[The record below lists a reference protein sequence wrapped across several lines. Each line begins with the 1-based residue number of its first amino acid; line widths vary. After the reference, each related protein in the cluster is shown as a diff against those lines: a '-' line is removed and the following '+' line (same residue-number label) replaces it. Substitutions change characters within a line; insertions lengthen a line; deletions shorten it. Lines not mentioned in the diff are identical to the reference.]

1 MAMTVSTSNLD
12 DLGIVPER
20 YWEIAPTRRWRDLCC
35 ALRDYVTPRHSFSV
49 PHIRKWEVVSAF
61 QKAVRRGD
69 GNTALNAVSAM
80 KDMPEQYRYFWRRF
94 CVVACEDIGPA
105 DESLAL
111 FVVACSI
118 VFSHSRAPEQLYGI
132 LCFLAEQMCAIASR
146 SRIYCSL
153 SLVETVATSAPITYE
168 QADAPILDALEAR
181 EAEIMAPRTPFD
193 EWLRRNDWRT
203 ERLLRYIGVSL
214 PFEMTRVQAPIPP
227 HSLLSGLPS
236 YCYDMHTRVGLGM
249 LRKLVGG
256 VDGSE
261 HIRDLLARYTVS
273 SSHRVLGDALFFVE
287 GGRIAGELIY
297 EPLCS
302 LEQRISA
309 ARYGL
314 PLEAW
319 SKLKCLVKEA
329 LDNGVVDRVREQ
341 VLNSVYGRLYN
352 QLRLFEG

>member
-1 MAMTVSTSNLD
+1 MTVSTSNLD
-12 DLGIVPER
+12 ELRRFPEL
-20 YWEIAPTRRWRDLCC
+20 YWDIASTRRWHDLCC
-35 ALRDYVTPRHSFSV
+35 GLRGYVPPRRLFSV
-49 PHIRKWEVVSAF
+49 LHIHKWEVVSAF

-69 GNTALNAVSAM
+69 GNTALKTVSAM
-80 KDMPEQYRYFWRRF
+80 SGMSEQYRYFWRRF

-105 DESLAL
+105 DETLAL

-118 VFSHSRAPEQLYGI
+118 LFAPSRAAEQLYGV
-132 LCFLAEQMCAIASR
+132 LCFLAEQMCGIASR

-153 SLVETVATSAPITYE
+153 SVVETLARSAPITYE
-168 QADAPILDALEAR
+168 QADAPIFDALEAR
-181 EAEIMAPRTPFD
+181 VAEIKAPGTPFD
-193 EWLRRNDWRT
+193 EWLRRNDWRA

-214 PFEMTRVQAPIPP
+214 PFEMTRVHAPIPP
-227 HSLLSGLPS
+227 HTLLSGLPS
-236 YCYDMHTRVGLGM
+236 YCYDMHTRVGLEV
-249 LRKLVGG
+249 LRKLVRG

-261 HIRDLLARYTVS
+261 RIRDLLARYAVS

-297 EPLCS
+297 QPLCS

-309 ARYGL
+309 CRYGL
-314 PLEAW
+314 PLDAW
-319 SKLKCLVKEA
+319 SELKRLVKEA
-329 LDNGVVDRVREQ
+329 LDNGVVDRVREH

>member
-1 MAMTVSTSNLD
+1 MTISTSNPD
-12 DLGIVPER
+12 ELGGFPER
-20 YWEIAPTRRWRDLCC
+20 HWEIASTRRWDDLCC
-35 ALRDYVTPRHSFSV
+35 GLRDYVPPRRLFSL
-49 PHIRKWEVVSAF
+49 PHIHKWEVVSAF

-69 GNTALNAVSAM
+69 GNTALKTVSAM
-80 KDMPEQYRYFWRRF
+80 SGMSEQYRYFWRRF

-105 DESLAL
+105 DETLAL

-118 VFSHSRAPEQLYGI
+118 VFPPSRAAEQLYGI
-132 LCFLAEQMCAIASR
+132 LCFLAEQMCGIASR

-153 SLVETVATSAPITYE
+153 SVVETLATSAPITYE
-168 QADAPILDALEAR
+168 QADTPIFDALEAR
-181 EAEIMAPRTPFD
+181 VAEIMAPRTPFD

-214 PFEMTRVQAPIPP
+214 PFEMTRVQVPIPP
-227 HSLLSGLPS
+227 YTLLCGLPS
-236 YCYDMHTRVGLGM
+236 YCYDMHTRVGLEM
-249 LRKLVGG
+249 LRKLVRG

-297 EPLCS
+297 QPLCS

-309 ARYGL
+309 GRYGL

-319 SKLKCLVKEA
+319 SELKCLVKEA

-341 VLNSVYGRLYN
+341 VLNSVYGGPCR
-352 QLRLFEG
+352 QLQLFEQSG